1 MSLHYNDDDEDNLFV
16 SMERCRSFNIYFYKF
31 FISLYKTKISL
42 QIFYHTSEV
51 SVFIVVH
58 LHIISLAEKLS
69 IFVKI
74 NGNNY
79 VIFSFNF
86 DDVI

>member
-16 SMERCRSFNIYFYKF
+16 SMERCRSCNIYFYNF
-31 FISLYKTKISL
+31 IISLYRTKISL
-42 QIFYHTSEV
+42 QIIYRTSEV

-58 LHIISLAEKLS
+58 IHIISLADKLS

-86 DDVI
+86 DYV